1 MSQHCPHCQQSIS
14 SPLLSRYEDFF
25 ACPHC
30 HCALAHHE
38 ADIMLYALAF
48 IITITTPLVVFGG
61 VNSLIAMALS
71 MLAYHFLRP
80 KFFES
85 RFRLRIVKFF
95 PIENI

>member
-14 SPLLSRYEDFF
+14 SPLLSRYDDFF

-38 ADIMLYALAF
+38 ADIMLCALVF
-48 IITITTPLVVFGG
+48 IVTMTTPLVVFGG
-61 VNSLIAMALS
+61 MNILIAMAVT
-71 MLAYHFLRP
+71 MLTYHFLRP
-80 KFFES
+80 KFFEP

-95 PIENI
+95 PIQDR

>member
-1 MSQHCPHCQQSIS
+1 MSQHCPHCQQTSASPSLS
-14 SPLLSRYEDFF
+14 SYEDFF

-30 HCALAHHE
+30 HSALAHHE

-48 IITITTPLVVFGG
+48 IVTLTTPLVTLTGM
-61 VNSLIAMALS
+61 NILIAMAVT

-80 KFFES
+80 VLFEP

-95 PIENI
+95 PEQ